1 MSRNTPKK
9 NKTLIGI
16 LIAVCAISILIY
28 LIFFQNNLLLFFVLV
43 IGSATVVSTS
53 TIYTVIHHAG
63 SADERVREKK
73 LFSKARAFE
82 KRKQLVKKGQTSDII
97 DEYMKSIPSIQ
108 NYVESDKSYEEMPI
122 IEEFIFTELSP
133 EERIKINRLGL
144 SDIDKNEFI
153 KELLYFTKEERMNLI
168 DSMFENRD
176 KIDEEIIY
184 IPPMKVIEPIET
196 FRVYAIS
203 LVKSGEKR
211 KIITVET
218 TDFINVIKEKLGIL
232 FDYDLDDFLLSTGG
246 LIMREDSQIK
256 DYNIENED
264 QIVLIPSRK
273 AEK

>member
-1 MSRNTPKK
+1 MIKNTPKK
-9 NKTLIGI
+9 NKTLIVI
-16 LIAVCAISILIY
+16 LIALCAISILIY
-28 LIFFQNNLLLFFVLV
+28 LIFFLNNPLLFFVLV

-63 SADERVREKK
+63 PTDERVREKK
-73 LFSKARAFE
+73 FLSKAKALE
-82 KRKQLVKKGQTSDII
+82 KRKKLVKKGQTSDIVE
-97 DEYMKSIPSIQ
+97 EYMKSIPSIQ

-122 IEEFIFTELSP
+122 IEELIFTELSH

-144 SDIDKNEFI
+144 SDIDKKQFI
-153 KELLYFTKEERMNLI
+153 KEILYYTKEERMNLI
-168 DSMFENRD
+168 DGMFENRD

-184 IPPMKVIEPIET
+184 IPPLTVVEAIET

-203 LVKSGEKR
+203 LVKPGEKR

-218 TDFINVIKEKLGIL
+218 TDFISVIKERLGIL

-246 LIMREDSQIK
+246 LIMREDAQIK
-256 DYNIENED
+256 DYAIEDDD

>member
-1 MSRNTPKK
+1 MIKNTPKK
-9 NKTLIGI
+9 NKTLIVI
-16 LIAVCAISILIY
+16 LIALCAISILIY
-28 LIFFQNNLLLFFVLV
+28 LIFFLNNLLLFFVLV

-63 SADERVREKK
+63 PTDERVREKK
-73 LFSKARAFE
+73 FLSKAKALE
-82 KRKQLVKKGQTSDII
+82 KRKKLVKKGQTSDII
-97 DEYMKSIPSIQ
+97 EEYMKSIPSIQ
-108 NYVESDKSYEEMPI
+108 NYAESNKSYEEMPI
-122 IEEFIFTELSP
+122 LEKFIFTELSP

-144 SDIDKNEFI
+144 SDIDKKQFI
-153 KELLYFTKEERMNLI
+153 KEILYYTKEERMNLI
-168 DSMFENRD
+168 DGMFENRD

-184 IPPMKVIEPIET
+184 IPPLTVVEAIET

-211 KIITVET
+211 KIITVQT
-218 TDFINVIKEKLGIL
+218 TDLISVIKERLGIL

-246 LIMREDSQIK
+246 LIMREDAQIK
-256 DYNIENED
+256 DYAIEDDD

>member
-1 MSRNTPKK
+1 MIKNTPKK
-9 NKTLIGI
+9 NKTLIVI

-28 LIFFQNNLLLFFVLV
+28 FIFFLNNPLLFFVLV

-63 SADERVREKK
+63 SGDERIREKK
-73 LFSKARAFE
+73 FLSKAKALE
-82 KRKQLVKKGQTSDII
+82 KRKKLVKKGQTSDII
-97 DEYMKSIPSIQ
+97 EEYMKSIPSIQ

-122 IEEFIFTELSP
+122 IENFIFTELSP

-144 SDIDKNEFI
+144 SDIDKKRFI
-153 KELLYFTKEERMNLI
+153 KEILYFTIEERMNLI
-168 DSMFENRD
+168 DSMFENRG

-184 IPPMKVIEPIET
+184 IPPMTVVEAIET

-218 TDFINVIKEKLGIL
+218 TDFISDVKERLGIL

-246 LIMREDSQIK
+246 LIMRENAQIK
-256 DYNIENED
+256 DYAIKDDD

>member
-1 MSRNTPKK
+1 MIKNTPKK
-9 NKTLIGI
+9 NKTLIVI
-16 LIAVCAISILIY
+16 LIALCAISILIY
-28 LIFFQNNLLLFFVLV
+28 LIFFLNNLLLFFVLV

-63 SADERVREKK
+63 STDDRVREKK
-73 LFSKARAFE
+73 FLSKAKALE
-82 KRKQLVKKGQTSDII
+82 KRKKLVKKGQTSDIVE
-97 DEYMKSIPSIQ
+97 EYMKSIPSIQ

-144 SDIDKNEFI
+144 SNTDKKQFI
-153 KELLYFTKEERMNLI
+153 GEILHFTKEERINLI

-176 KIDEEIIY
+176 KTDEEIIY
-184 IPPMKVIEPIET
+184 IPPMTVVEPIET

-211 KIITVET
+211 KKITVET
-218 TDFINVIKEKLGIL
+218 TDFISDVKERLGIL

-246 LIMREDSQIK
+246 LIMREDAQIK
-256 DYNIENED
+256 DYNIEDDD